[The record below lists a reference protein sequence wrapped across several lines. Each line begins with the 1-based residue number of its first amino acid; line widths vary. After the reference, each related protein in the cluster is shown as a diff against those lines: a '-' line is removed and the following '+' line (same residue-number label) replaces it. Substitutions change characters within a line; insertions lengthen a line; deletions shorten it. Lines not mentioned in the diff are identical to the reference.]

1 MQFTPE
7 QRQRI
12 DALKAQSSQSYS
24 FTPEQR
30 TRIDALKSANQIPI
44 ATPTQEAPR
53 PTGLKAMMAG
63 ISAGQGDSPDMG
75 NPDTEK
81 PQGMSTNEKAAL
93 LGINLPKKPEGII
106 ENVANVRNKAI
117 VGVGKAA
124 EGVNDFLFGAAG
136 TVGDAAGAKLAE
148 GGRKEFEQEDRDMI
162 AALNKRTDV
171 PLSLKREIGNDPLA
185 IDRSNDPTKGEAI
198 GALMEVGVDLSGA
211 MMFKAISKPIISGY
225 KLALKQGGKTG
236 VKQWAKQ
243 LASTSLGK
251 KALTLAGS
259 TALGATL
266 GVSGGLQ
273 QGETGAELVDNA
285 LIGGGVGLALPL
297 AGTVLSKV
305 LSKKVVNTAD
315 IQALAD
321 RADVDNATAR
331 QIAGK
336 QELYDEYLAVVE
348 KRNDSLKEIS
358 SMGYAVDKFRKD
370 IITPIINKEQEL
382 GKAVGAAK
390 TRMANE
396 VLGEAEIVKLDK
408 AFDDLLNAEGLQRQ
422 VSDDGVV
429 TIIEK
434 AGGVGTVAPEELS
447 EILLVIEKM
456 KKNPT
461 IDNLNQV
468 IKFIDNN
475 ASVTMDASGKARN
488 MDLYDRVASQIRKPL
503 SDARKLRMTDEEMQA
518 FELYGLLRD
527 VLDPKK
533 RPMYKKSG
541 TPRLSELMAGGNP
554 LTGLKRL
561 MSERDIDSKNVIK
574 GLSDELGIDLEQY
587 TLDNMAMAEV
597 VTKMFGD
604 KKQKS
609 LFSQESGIGIDDVA
623 GAAVTNGGNL
633 LPRVVMGMVNVFRQS
648 PEAALNKIIS
658 APRQTALVK
667 NLEIFKDM
675 TPDSAKY
682 AEVRKN
688 ISDEL
693 AVIQAKLDKTKSDEI
708 TREVQKQ
715 IDDFNNI
722 LALPSPSGQVSA
734 DVVNLKTIIP
744 RQNRDALKGGTS
756 TSRSLPESAESGL
769 SPEAGIQTKSQPLGG
784 STKKQSKVSSSK
796 DIIPKD
802 STKAKPSAKVGGMK
816 NLETEAKKFKT
827 ADEFVTGQK
836 SDFIHETDTDFTKF
850 DKTKIKNNTGDSW
863 LGDGFYAQKK
873 GTFKLESYGD
883 IKKEV
888 YLDKGANIFDG
899 KLVDYAGEKGLIEG
913 KLLNRYTEDTLPKR
927 YKLEEQMSKGRVAYI
942 VWDSELGRS
951 FSNAPYESKSNA
963 LDAVYKK
970 VNNVKPDDL
979 FNPTERDLFKKTSI
993 EETLRKDGYDGVLTD
1008 SGELVVYNLDMLR
1021 TKQELTDIWNK
1032 ANKK

>member
-1 MQFTPE
+1 
-7 QRQRI
+7 
-12 DALKAQSSQSYS
+12 
-24 FTPEQR
+24 
-30 TRIDALKSANQIPI
+30 
-44 ATPTQEAPR
+44 
-53 PTGLKAMMAG
+53 
-63 ISAGQGDSPDMG
+63 
-75 NPDTEK
+75 
-81 PQGMSTNEKAAL
+81 
-93 LGINLPKKPEGII
+93 
-106 ENVANVRNKAI
+106 
-117 VGVGKAA
+117 
-124 EGVNDFLFGAAG
+124 
-136 TVGDAAGAKLAE
+136 
-148 GGRKEFEQEDRDMI
+148 
-162 AALNKRTDV
+162 
-171 PLSLKREIGNDPLA
+171 
-185 IDRSNDPTKGEAI
+185 
-198 GALMEVGVDLSGA
+198 
-211 MMFKAISKPIISGY
+211 
-225 KLALKQGGKTG
+225 
-236 VKQWAKQ
+236 
-243 LASTSLGK
+243 
-251 KALTLAGS
+251 
-259 TALGATL
+259 
-266 GVSGGLQ
+266 
-273 QGETGAELVDNA
+273 
-285 LIGGGVGLALPL
+285 
-297 AGTVLSKV
+297 
-305 LSKKVVNTAD
+305 
-315 IQALAD
+315 
-321 RADVDNATAR
+321 
-331 QIAGK
+331 
-336 QELYDEYLAVVE
+336 
-348 KRNDSLKEIS
+348 
-358 SMGYAVDKFRKD
+358 
-370 IITPIINKEQEL
+370 
-382 GKAVGAAK
+382 
-390 TRMANE
+390 
-396 VLGEAEIVKLDK
+396 
-408 AFDDLLNAEGLQRQ
+408 
-422 VSDDGVV
+422 
-429 TIIEK
+429 
-434 AGGVGTVAPEELS
+434 
-447 EILLVIEKM
+447 
-456 KKNPT
+456 
-461 IDNLNQV
+461 
-468 IKFIDNN
+468 
-475 ASVTMDASGKARN
+475 
-488 MDLYDRVASQIRKPL
+488 
-503 SDARKLRMTDEEMQA
+503 
-518 FELYGLLRD
+518 
-527 VLDPKK
+527 
-533 RPMYKKSG
+533 MYKKSG